1 MKGEIYIKAIP
12 EKGWNSFYRALRPRR
27 GEWA

>member
-12 EKGWNSFYRALRPRR
+12 EKDGTLFYRALRPRR
-27 GEWA
+27 FEWT